1 MNAEYEMAKL
11 LREMM
16 SGKDYS
22 PAEWVVEEL
31 PEIKIRLNEKVV
43 LGRELIRSTVD
54 LLARDSE
61 GGYIWLGR
69 QVYLLPWTRDGQILR
84 YVVIGGDA
92 I

>member
-1 MNAEYEMAKL
+1 MNVAYELAKML
-11 LREMM
+11 HERSNPEP
-16 SGKDYS
+16 YS
-22 PAEWVVEEL
+22 PAEGVVEEL

-54 LLARDSE
+54 LLAQDSE
-61 GGYIWLGR
+61 GRYIWLGR
-69 QVYLLPWTRDGQILR
+69 RVYLLPWTRDGQILR